1 MLSNTISH
9 AHVKSAGILPVHSV
23 TVSDHRAVYID
34 LDVKQL
40 FSDVTI
46 DTTKHTYWR
55 FTTNNVKKCE
65 IYLNQFTNLMGEARF
80 FQKINEIKRDV
91 QSFLMDLQVTGRYI
105 GDKTEE

>member
-9 AHVKSAGILPVHSV
+9 VHVKSAGILPVHSV

-46 DTTKHTYWR
+46 DTTKHTY
-55 FTTNNVKKCE
+55 
-65 IYLNQFTNLMGEARF
+65 
-80 FQKINEIKRDV
+80 
-91 QSFLMDLQVTGRYI
+91 
-105 GDKTEE
+105 